1 MYDADRLSHTYIVG
15 ATGSGKTSLMEM
27 MIQDDIARGLGV
39 IVLDPH
45 GDLASRLNRRYETMT
60 AFRYIDIA
68 DPACDVGFNP
78 VRGVKRDFIPLVV
91 SGLIDS
97 LRNLFA
103 DAWGTRMEG
112 TLRAALYAIVE
123 AGDGVLSDVT
133 RILYD
138 TDYRREVIDRIENE
152 EVKRYWRYEF
162 PSIHPRMR
170 AEMSLPI
177 QTKISAI
184 LCDPRL
190 QQLLTRKWNVLRFRK
205 LMDEQRVTVINLAKG
220 RLGVDSSSLIGSL
233 MLTAVTMAALSRADV
248 AENQRKTVM
257 VYLDEAHLLTTATIA
272 EMVTELRKYG
282 VGLCLAHQVTT
293 QFGRDVRETIL
304 GTVGS
309 VITFRSGL
317 EDAKYFAARFGS
329 PITPQDL
336 LNLPARNA
344 YAQLLVNGEV
354 TPVFSF
360 KTLPVAETN
369 QNENNRPVS

>member
-1 MYDADRLSHTYIVG
+1 
-15 ATGSGKTSLMEM
+15 
-27 MIQDDIARGLGV
+27 
-39 IVLDPH
+39 
-45 GDLASRLNRRYETMT
+45 
-60 AFRYIDIA
+60 
-68 DPACDVGFNP
+68 
-78 VRGVKRDFIPLVV
+78 
-91 SGLIDS
+91 
-97 LRNLFA
+97 
-103 DAWGTRMEG
+103 
-112 TLRAALYAIVE
+112 
-123 AGDGVLSDVT
+123 
-133 RILYD
+133 
-138 TDYRREVIDRIENE
+138 
-152 EVKRYWRYEF
+152 
-162 PSIHPRMR
+162 MR

-190 QQLLTRKWNVLRFRK
+190 QQLLTRKWNVLRFRT

-233 MLTAVTMAALSRADV
+233 MLTAITMAALSRAGV

-293 QFGRDVRETIL
+293 QFGRDVRETVL

-309 VITFRSGL
+309 VITFRLGL

-369 QNENNRPVS
+369 QNENNSREH